1 MWVRACKTLD
11 VCGRIAAAAA
21 AAAEQTIARRHK
33 EEDIEIFNNKQEET
47 FSMSTAEEGAG
58 ADTIGPS

>member
-1 MWVRACKTLD
+1 MRAKLW
-11 VCGRIAAAAA
+11 RIAAAAA

-33 EEDIEIFNNKQEET
+33 EEGIEIFNNKQEET